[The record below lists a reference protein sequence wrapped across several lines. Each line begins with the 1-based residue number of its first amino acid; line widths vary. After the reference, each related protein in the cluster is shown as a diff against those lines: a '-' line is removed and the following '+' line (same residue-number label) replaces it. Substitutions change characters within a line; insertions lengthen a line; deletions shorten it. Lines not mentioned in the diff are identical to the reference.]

1 MNAPVVKHWPRSKGW
16 ESAPAVKNKLQ
27 PKGWMIFAILALP
40 VGLYVF
46 MVIIPIF
53 FAGRFSLFNWGGG
66 KRMSFVGLGNYV
78 EILTSPAFWGA
89 FKNTIVFTVL
99 MVLGQ
104 VGIAFVFTLFFSM
117 KWMRFNEFHRRVMFF
132 PNVIAAVVIGLVW
145 QVIYSN
151 QVGILNE
158 FLKWIGRGDLIRQWL
173 GDPQI
178 ALFSVS
184 VPVIWQYVGYYLV
197 ILTSAV
203 AAIPPDILEVAEIDG
218 ASGWKRSFYVT
229 VPMIWSSIK
238 ICVMICFAGSFRA
251 FDHISVMTSGG
262 PGSATTVLALYN
274 YDVSFRLMR
283 MGYGCA
289 VAVTILV
296 FSLIL
301 TVASRALLG
310 GKRYE

>member
-1 MNAPVVKHWPRSKGW
+1 MGLKTI
-16 ESAPAVKNKLQ
+16 KNKLQ
-27 PKGWMIFAILALP
+27 PKGWIIATILALP
-40 VGLYVF
+40 VGLYIF
-46 MVIIPIF
+46 MVIVPIF

-66 KRMSFVGLGNYV
+66 KRMEYIGIANYI
-78 EILTSPAFWGA
+78 EALTSPAFWSA
-89 FKNTIVFTVL
+89 FKNTIIFTVL
-99 MVLGQ
+99 MVIGQ
-104 VGIAFVFTLFFSM
+104 VGIAFILTLFFSM

-132 PNVIAAVVIGLVW
+132 PSIIAAVVIGLVW

-158 FLKWIGRGDLIRQWL
+158 LLRWIRREDLIRQWL
-173 GDPQI
+173 GDSHI
-178 ALFSVS
+178 ALYSVS
-184 VPVIWQYVGYYLV
+184 VPVIWQFVGYYLV

-203 AAIPPDILEVAEIDG
+203 ASIPPDILEVAEIDG
-218 ASGWKRSFYVT
+218 ANGWKRSFYIT

-251 FDHISVMTSGG
+251 FDHISVMTAGG
-262 PGSATTVLALYN
+262 PGSSTTVLALYN

-283 MGYGCA
+283 FGYGSA
-289 VAVTILV
+289 VAVIILV

-301 TVASRALLG
+301 TVGSRAILG